1 MKYKITMKNGD
12 VRMMQIIDPA
22 ATVDGEIAKWPD
34 ADDVSSAELIE
45 E

>member
-1 MKYKITMKNGD
+1 MIM
-12 VRMMQIIDPA
+12 VDPA

-34 ADDVSSAELIE
+34 ADDVFSAELIE